1 MTYRLYN
8 ADTLNRYAKDCHR
21 RAVAK
26 GFWDEPHSVGHYLML
41 VVSELSEAVE
51 ADRLGKIIKLTPEWV
66 AELNR
71 LDGEEFVQEFL
82 RIVKDTVWD
91 EIADA
96 VIRMLDLLGW
106 MLKRTDETLG
116 ERDLIKVHGVLDTP
130 RPGEELTLLL
140 LRIVADTSGYWRLR
154 LLQEKGILYAIK
166 SLEQLCG
173 HLGIDLMA
181 HIDLK
186 LKYNE
191 TRPAL
196 HGKKY

>member
-8 ADTLNRYAKDCHR
+8 ADTLNRYAKDCHQ

-106 MLKRTDETLG
+106 MLKDRALSEKEVETDLGVSAFYIAGEMTL
-116 ERDLIKVHGVLDTP
+116 
-130 RPGEELTLLL
+130 
-140 LRIVADTSGYWRLR
+140 ADALWPI
-154 LLQEKGILYAIK
+154 LQEACCHCDMYAHRTAILYSIK
-166 SLEQLCG
+166 SLELLCNR
-173 HLGIDLMA
+173 LDINLMA
-181 HIDLK
+181 HIELK

-191 TRPAL
+191 TRPAK

>member
-1 MTYRLYN
+1 MEYILYN
-8 ADTLNRYAKDCHR
+8 TDMLNRYAKDCHQ

-71 LDGEEFVQEFL
+71 LDGAEFVQEFL
-82 RIVKDTVWD
+82 RIVKDTAWD

-106 MLKRTDETLG
+106 MIKDRAISEREVEIDLGVSAFYIAGEMTL
-116 ERDLIKVHGVLDTP
+116 
-130 RPGEELTLLL
+130 
-140 LRIVADTSGYWRLR
+140 ADALWPI
-154 LLQEKGILYAIK
+154 LQEACCHCNMYAHRTAILYAIK
-166 SLEQLCG
+166 SLELLCD

-191 TRPAL
+191 TRPAK